1 MTDETRWDEANKL
14 WDAFLN
20 KFPAEKIESMTLAEY
35 TAFTAESD
43 AGSFTYWLEH
53 RLMDLGSI
61 RGGSSLKFG
70 VWRTDEK
77 SKLTNT
83 KNDGGYAWHTKY
95 GASSP
100 QEAFETIKQRIKA
113 TIEAVQRADLS
124 AIESIGLPDSLKWKV
139 AFMYQDRAQPCVLN
153 VFTPDA
159 LRLYL
164 GTFDKK
170 SSVADLQKEV
180 MARRENKALF
190 AFGRE
195 VWGVWSEDVM
205 RHFQVKP
212 KINKDFDPISKTW
225 DENKAAFFT
234 HVVSA
239 FNQCGFDWYFIRP
252 KKSTPYT
259 LRVARKKPKKE
270 KDKKIAPKAT
280 GVLGFFDF
288 QNCKFLSDGVAFGTE
303 DLDGFN
309 GWFEGAFADEKGKEI
324 DANTVGNWPD
334 AYDEA
339 EEEPDDEG
347 ETNAAH
353 EEATHMKTEIPLNQ
367 ILYGPP
373 GTGKTYH
380 TIDKALEIFGERNSV
395 SDYSSAEEARRANK
409 KLFDERVSNGDIQF
423 VTFHQSF
430 SYEDFVEGLTAQ
442 VNEQT
447 QQIRYEVS
455 DGVFKRMC
463 ESAAVKI
470 EGGEVDFSHLKDQR
484 VWKMSLGAANEG
496 TEVYDA
502 CLKSNRIL
510 LGWGGDIDF
519 SQCKNR
525 NDIKSQYQQSEE
537 HLADNS
543 YAITAVNAFL
553 LKVKKDDL
561 IVVSDGN
568 RKFRAIARVTGDYEC
583 LSEGV
588 CEYYFQSRAVEW
600 LREYKP
606 SLPRDR
612 LMDVDF
618 SQMTIYEPSAIDRKK
633 LEGLLSKQ
641 TSKSERSPKVLIID
655 EINRGNISKIFGELI
670 TLIEPSKRQ
679 GADEALS
686 VTLPYSKTSF
696 GVPDNV
702 YIIGTMNSA
711 DRSLASL
718 DLALRRRF
726 YFIEMPPDA
735 STLAGIV
742 VDGIE
747 VQQMFE
753 AINQRIEV
761 LLGRDYCI
769 GHAYFLPL
777 KDEPNLTHL
786 AAIFKNKI
794 IPLLQEYF
802 FEDWERIAQV
812 LNSDSKEGFVVKK
825 TYPTDL
831 FGSDPQPENTQN
843 KEVWRVN
850 QEAFGKAE
858 NYRAIYDGLTSE
870 PAVQQGGDGSMSGA
884 VPS

>member
-1 MTDETRWDEANKL
+1 MKFDEKNKL
-14 WDAFLN
+14 WVLRHFKAS
-20 KFPAEKIESMTLAEY
+20 KKIRLAEELQ
-35 TAFTAESD
+35 TKFSVWSD
-43 AGSFTYWLEH
+43 AE
-53 RLMDLGSI
+53 
-61 RGGSSLKFG
+61 
-70 VWRTDEK
+70 
-77 SKLTNT
+77 
-83 KNDGGYAWHTKY
+83 
-95 GASSP
+95 
-100 QEAFETIKQRIKA
+100 
-113 TIEAVQRADLS
+113 IERFVG
-124 AIESIGLPDSLKWKV
+124 I
-139 AFMYQDRAQPCVLN
+139 
-153 VFTPDA
+153 
-159 LRLYL
+159 
-164 GTFDKK
+164 
-170 SSVADLQKEV
+170 
-180 MARRENKALF
+180 
-190 AFGRE
+190 
-195 VWGVWSEDVM
+195 
-205 RHFQVKP
+205 
-212 KINKDFDPISKTW
+212 
-225 DENKAAFFT
+225 
-234 HVVSA
+234 VSA
-239 FNQCGFDWYFIRP
+239 LQQKGFDWYFTNVGGHTGP
-252 KKSTPYT
+252 
-259 LRVARKKPKKE
+259 LRVGSKNKPKK
-270 KDKKIAPKAT
+270 AHL
-280 GVLGFFDF
+280 VLGYLDF
-288 QNCKFLSDGVAFGTE
+288 LKSPFVFKDTNKNVYQDSESADFVEWLKTKDGGRKS
-303 DLDGFN
+303 G
-309 GWFEGAFADEKGKEI
+309 GH
-324 DANTVGNWPD
+324 WPNE
-334 AYDEA
+334 YNEA
-339 EEEPDDEG
+339 EEADDES
-347 ETNAAH
+347 EMN
-353 EEATHMKTEIPLNQ
+353 EKMKSESPLNQ

-380 TIDKALEIFGERNSV
+380 TIDKALEIFGEYQSV
-395 SDYSSAEEARRANK
+395 SDCPSAEEARKANK
-409 KLFDERVSNGDIQF
+409 KIFDERVSSGDIQF

-442 VNEQT
+442 VDEQT

-543 YAITAVNAFL
+543 YAITAVNTFL

-568 RKFRAIARVTGDYEC
+568 LKFRAIARVAGDYEC

-588 CEYYFQSRAVEW
+588 CEHYFQSRAVEW

-618 SQMTIYEPSAIDRKK
+618 SQMTIYEPSAIDREK
-633 LEGLLSKQ
+633 LKGLLSKQ
-641 TSKSERSPKVLIID
+641 AGQSERSPKVLIID

-686 VTLPYSKTSF
+686 VTLPYSKTEF

-711 DRSLASL
+711 DRSLAAL

-726 YFIEMPPDA
+726 DFIEMPPD
-735 STLAGIV
+735 SNTLEGIK
-742 VDGIE
+742 VDG
-747 VQQMFE
+747 VDVKTMFE
-753 AINQRIEV
+753 TINQRIEV

-777 KDEPNLTHL
+777 ENNPSLGLL
-786 AAIFKNKI
+786 ANIFKNKI

-802 FEDWERIAQV
+802 FEDWARIAQV
-812 LNSDSKEGFVVKK
+812 LNSHPVNGFVVKQSFSEN
-825 TYPTDL
+825 L
-831 FGSDPQPENTQN
+831 FGSNAKPEAMLNT
-843 KEVWRVN
+843 EVWRIKDK
-850 QEAFGKAE
+850 AFKVAE
-858 NYRAIYDGLTSE
+858 NYRAIYEPTNQKSDGDDASKVE
-870 PAVQQGGDGSMSGA
+870 SS
-884 VPS
+884 

>member
-1 MTDETRWDEANKL
+1 M
-14 WDAFLN
+14 
-20 KFPAEKIESMTLAEY
+20 
-35 TAFTAESD
+35 
-43 AGSFTYWLEH
+43 
-53 RLMDLGSI
+53 
-61 RGGSSLKFG
+61 
-70 VWRTDEK
+70 
-77 SKLTNT
+77 
-83 KNDGGYAWHTKY
+83 
-95 GASSP
+95 
-100 QEAFETIKQRIKA
+100 KA
-113 TIEAVQRADLS
+113 
-124 AIESIGLPDSLKWKV
+124 
-139 AFMYQDRAQPCVLN
+139 
-153 VFTPDA
+153 
-159 LRLYL
+159 
-164 GTFDKK
+164 
-170 SSVADLQKEV
+170 
-180 MARRENKALF
+180 
-190 AFGRE
+190 
-195 VWGVWSEDVM
+195 
-205 RHFQVKP
+205 
-212 KINKDFDPISKTW
+212 
-225 DENKAAFFT
+225 
-234 HVVSA
+234 
-239 FNQCGFDWYFIRP
+239 
-252 KKSTPYT
+252 
-259 LRVARKKPKKE
+259 
-270 KDKKIAPKAT
+270 
-280 GVLGFFDF
+280 
-288 QNCKFLSDGVAFGTE
+288 
-303 DLDGFN
+303 
-309 GWFEGAFADEKGKEI
+309 
-324 DANTVGNWPD
+324 
-334 AYDEA
+334 
-339 EEEPDDEG
+339 
-347 ETNAAH
+347 
-353 EEATHMKTEIPLNQ
+353 EIPLNQ

-380 TIDKALEIFGERNSV
+380 TIDKALEIFGQNAPDRSTQMDKFKALVEKADV
-395 SDYSSAEEARRANK
+395 
-409 KLFDERVSNGDIQF
+409 QF

-442 VNEQT
+442 VDEQT

-502 CLKSNRIL
+502 CLKNNRIL

-543 YAITAVNAFL
+543 YAITAVHAFL
-553 LKVKKDDL
+553 LKVQKDDL

-588 CEYYFQSRAVEW
+588 CEHYFQSRAVEW

-633 LEGLLSKQ
+633 LEGLLSEQ
-641 TSKSERSPKVLIID
+641 ASKSERSPKVLIID

-670 TLIEPSKRQ
+670 TLIESSKRQ
-679 GADEALS
+679 GADEALT
-686 VTLPYSKTSF
+686 VTLPYSKTDF

-726 YFIEMPPDA
+726 DFIEMPPDA
-735 STLAGIV
+735 NTLAGITV
-742 VDGIE
+742 GDIDVKK
-747 VQQMFE
+747 MFE
-753 AINQRIEV
+753 TINQRIEV

-777 KDEPNLTHL
+777 ENNRSLGLL
-786 AAIFKNKI
+786 ANIFKNKI

-812 LNSDSKEGFVVKK
+812 LNSDVTAGFIVKEYYAKN
-825 TYPTDL
+825 L
-831 FGSDPQPENTQN
+831 FGKNSHPEGEQ
-843 KEVWRVN
+843 EHAVWRIN
-850 QEAFGKAE
+850 TGAFEKPE
-858 NYRAIYDGLTSE
+858 NYRAVYESLMSNE
-870 PAVQQGGDGSMSGA
+870 AGDA
-884 VPS
+884 K